1 MALPMVHE
9 ELWLAIMFVL
19 HLLRER
25 REGEKPSAQQAII
38 RSPGLGLESDLTSS
52 GLDQEDAWEILS
64 LPPNLH
70 CNLSLLLLKNISIE
84 YVH

>member
-38 RSPGLGLESDLTSS
+38 RSPGLGLTSS